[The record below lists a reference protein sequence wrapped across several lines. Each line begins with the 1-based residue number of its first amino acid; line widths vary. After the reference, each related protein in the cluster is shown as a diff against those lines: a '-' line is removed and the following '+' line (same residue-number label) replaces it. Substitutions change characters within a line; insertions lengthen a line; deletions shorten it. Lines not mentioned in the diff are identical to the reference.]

1 MKAVDIDRL
10 TEKEAKSILK
20 DFYNSPYCDIYF
32 SIKTQIS
39 KLSKEI
45 ESTDI
50 DFKEDSAPFKNF
62 IIWGKESMN
71 LTNNLENIL
80 AKIDTTILR
89 EQEAQRLSAEEGS
102 LESYISK
109 KK

>member
-1 MKAVDIDRL
+1 MAAI
-10 TEKEAKSILK
+10 KS
-20 DFYNSPYCDIYF
+20 
-32 SIKTQIS
+32 QIS

-45 ESTDI
+45 ENTDI

-89 EQEAQRLSAEEGS
+89 EQEKQRVSAKEGS

-109 KK
+109 K

>member
-1 MKAVDIDRL
+1 MKAQDIDKL
-10 TEKEAKSILK
+10 SEQKAKSILK

-32 SIKTQIS
+32 SIKSQIS

-45 ESTDI
+45 ENTDI

-89 EQEAQRLSAEEGS
+89 EQEKQRVSAKEGS

-109 KK
+109 K